1 MALTKTLEVKI
12 GADTSGFQRGLK
24 RVSAGLTSIKSQALS
39 VAKAGL
45 ALAGVTV
52 GLQQLGESF
61 KSYLSLESSV
71 KRVNDLFADSAK
83 YVQYFAQNAQKNF
96 GLAESAAYQY
106 AAVYGNLFKGI
117 TGSTEENAKVTIAM
131 LKASSV
137 VASKT
142 GRTMDDVMERIRSG
156 LLGNTEAIEDL
167 GIQVNVAMIETTDA
181 FRRMANGRSWEQLE
195 FYEQQ
200 QIRTLAI
207 LEQAHKA
214 YGDEVT
220 QGSAYSV
227 NGLSSAFSDLQ
238 STMGM
243 FLNAALQ
250 PVIKGLTEL
259 VRWANAGLKA
269 VATFLGYDT
278 ELRESGVETTDNI
291 ADGYDAITDS
301 INSAVKAQKR
311 MIAGF
316 DQVNILNNFESSI
329 SANKS
334 SGIASG
340 VFDSL
345 PELELGEKSKEL
357 EGFSEALK
365 TIEPFFTGIGNALK
379 EISDGIKDFAG
390 TYLYDWLVNIGAWM
404 QNNPEALEK
413 LGYGLTYLGLGL
425 AVLKG
430 VGFLGE
436 ITGIGSLLGKL
447 GKWIFG
453 TKDITDAMKDKNKTL
468 SDQTDLTEAET
479 VAVEALAPAMSSATS
494 AVGSFGT
501 ALLGLQL
508 PNILAEPIPAPSFV
522 TPIAPAIDT
531 SIYDA
536 SLDAMVDKV
545 GESGIEISAKLDS
558 ISVDISE
565 SVNATLKNTERN
577 VSVSSEYQKK
587 TLADTL
593 NDINEAAKSKLNQMA
608 NNVVSAWNGANN
620 AFHESCEYA
629 ANVTRESLNNIS
641 QSIVVGLNGAGESI
655 AAWVNGGF
663 SMFKSWAQ
671 GIGESALG
679 AMKNLLNVIGSGLQS
694 AWEGIKEFFGA
705 LGEKLSN
712 PKVQKGLAIAG
723 VTIAAA
729 GMVTAVVLSGGS
741 ALPAISAAAP
751 PVLAALPALAD
762 GGILSTP
769 TAALLAEYPG
779 AMSNPEIAAPQSVI
793 HDTVI
798 EANSPM
804 VIAIVSAIQR
814 LEKTLKEKDMDV
826 YLGDDEIARSAARG
840 NRDHIM
846 RTGKALIGG

>member
-39 VAKAGL
+39 AAKAGL
-45 ALAGVTV
+45 ALAGIAV

-117 TGSTEENAKVTIAM
+117 IGSTEENAKVTIAM

-167 GIQVNVAMIETTDA
+167 GIQVNVAMLETTDA

-269 VATFLGYDT
+269 IGSYFGLDARLKSSAAASSDNMASGYEAAT
-278 ELRESGVETTDNI
+278 EAIE
-291 ADGYDAITDS
+291 DAE
-301 INSAVKAQKR
+301 KAQRR
-311 MIAGF
+311 MVAGF
-316 DQVNILNNFESSI
+316 DQVNII
-329 SANKS
+329 TKKDAAAS
-334 SGIASG
+334 SGGTTSGGGTASG

-345 PELELGEKSKEL
+345 PELEFSAAEQQLPNVSGLIETFKTKIAEAGQAVREYFGADTIAEIQSYAVSLGGTLSKTGSDIVGMVTGSVSSAVKVISQIASSDAMRGITSNLLSSFVSGVSGILSYASMLGRDLLYLITSPFTNNSDALGNALEKMLSPIKTRVETIKIAISNSFAKIKEVYQAKISPMIRSFAD
-357 EGFSEALK
+357 GFSELGGKALALYSDHIAPMLDRLEK
-365 TIEPFFTGIGNALK
+365 KWRETYENHIQPMINKGIELFGTVAENIQHIWETILKPFIGWCIDKIGPPLAASFELFQEK
-379 EISDGIKDFAG
+379 VQVVVGVISDIAGGLIDVLGGIITFTVGTWTNDWERAWTGIKDIFKGIWNSIVGIVEGAINFCVVG
-390 TYLYDWLVNIGAWM
+390 INGMIRQLNKVSIKVPDWV
-404 QNNPEALEK
+404 
-413 LGYGLTYLGLGL
+413 
-425 AVLKG
+425 
-430 VGFLGE
+430 
-436 ITGIGSLLGKL
+436 
-447 GKWIFG
+447 
-453 TKDITDAMKDKNKTL
+453 
-468 SDQTDLTEAET
+468 
-479 VAVEALAPAMSSATS
+479 
-494 AVGSFGT
+494 
-501 ALLGLQL
+501 
-508 PNILAEPIPAPSFV
+508 
-522 TPIAPAIDT
+522 PAI
-531 SIYDA
+531 
-536 SLDAMVDKV
+536 
-545 GESGIEISAKLDS
+545 GG
-558 ISVDISE
+558 
-565 SVNATLKNTERN
+565 KNF
-577 VSVSSEYQKK
+577 
-587 TLADTL
+587 
-593 NDINEAAKSKLNQMA
+593 
-608 NNVVSAWNGANN
+608 G
-620 AFHESCEYA
+620 F
-629 ANVTRESLNNIS
+629 NVTE
-641 QSIVVGLNGAGESI
+641 I
-655 AAWVNGGF
+655 A
-663 SMFKSWAQ
+663 
-671 GIGESALG
+671 
-679 AMKNLLNVIGSGLQS
+679 
-694 AWEGIKEFFGA
+694 
-705 LGEKLSN
+705 
-712 PKVQKGLAIAG
+712 KV
-723 VTIAAA
+723 T
-729 GMVTAVVLSGGS
+729 
-741 ALPAISAAAP
+741 LPR
-751 PVLAALPALAD
+751 LAD

>member
-39 VAKAGL
+39 AAKAGL
-45 ALAGVTV
+45 ALAGITV

-106 AAVYGNLFKGI
+106 AAVYGNLFRGI
-117 TGSTEENAKVTIAM
+117 TASSEENAKVTIAM
-131 LKASSV
+131 LKTSSV

-167 GIQVNVAMIETTDA
+167 GIQVNVAMLETTDA
-181 FRRMANGRSWEQLE
+181 FRRMANGRGWEQLE

-259 VRWANAGLKA
+259 VRWATAGLKA
-269 VATFLGYDT
+269 IGSYVGLDAQLKASAASSSGNMASDYEATT
-278 ELRESGVETTDNI
+278 EAI
-291 ADGYDAITDS
+291 KDAE
-301 INSAVKAQKR
+301 KAQRR
-311 MIAGF
+311 MVAGF
-316 DQVNILNNFESSI
+316 DQVNIITRKEATAESAIGTSGGI
-329 SANKS
+329 S
-334 SGIASG
+334 SG

-345 PELELGEKSKEL
+345 PELEFSEAEQQLPNVVGLLEAFKTKVSEAGQAVRNYLGTEIITEIQSYAVSLGETLSVTGKDIVGMVTGSVSSAAKVISQVATSDAVRGIASNLLSSFVSGVSGMLSYAAMLGSDLLYLLTAPFINNSDALGDALENMLSPVKTRVETIKTAVNDSFAKLKEVY
-357 EGFSEALK
+357 EAKIRPMIRSFADGFSELGSKALALYNDHIAPMLDRLEK
-365 TIEPFFTGIGNALK
+365 KWRETYENHIQPMISKGIELFGTVAENIQHIWETVLKPFIGWCIEKIGPPLAASFELFQEK
-379 EISDGIKDFAG
+379 VQVVVGVISDIAGGLIDVLGGIITFTVGTWTNDWERAWTGIKDIFKGIWNSIVGIVEGAINYCVVG
-390 TYLYDWLVNIGAWM
+390 INSMIRQLNKVSIKVPDWV
-404 QNNPEALEK
+404 PALGGK
-413 LGYGLTYLGLGL
+413 NF
-425 AVLKG
+425 
-430 VGFLGE
+430 GF
-436 ITGIGSLLGKL
+436 
-447 GKWIFG
+447 
-453 TKDITDAMKDKNKTL
+453 
-468 SDQTDLTEAET
+468 
-479 VAVEALAPAMSSATS
+479 
-494 AVGSFGT
+494 
-501 ALLGLQL
+501 
-508 PNILAEPIPAPSFV
+508 
-522 TPIAPAIDT
+522 
-531 SIYDA
+531 
-536 SLDAMVDKV
+536 
-545 GESGIEISAKLDS
+545 
-558 ISVDISE
+558 
-565 SVNATLKNTERN
+565 
-577 VSVSSEYQKK
+577 
-587 TLADTL
+587 
-593 NDINEAAKSKLNQMA
+593 
-608 NNVVSAWNGANN
+608 
-620 AFHESCEYA
+620 
-629 ANVTRESLNNIS
+629 NVTE
-641 QSIVVGLNGAGESI
+641 I
-655 AAWVNGGF
+655 A
-663 SMFKSWAQ
+663 
-671 GIGESALG
+671 
-679 AMKNLLNVIGSGLQS
+679 
-694 AWEGIKEFFGA
+694 
-705 LGEKLSN
+705 
-712 PKVQKGLAIAG
+712 KV
-723 VTIAAA
+723 T
-729 GMVTAVVLSGGS
+729 
-741 ALPAISAAAP
+741 LPR
-751 PVLAALPALAD
+751 LAD

-840 NRDHIM
+840 NREHIM

>member
-39 VAKAGL
+39 AAKAGL

-167 GIQVNVAMIETTDA
+167 GIQVNVAMLETTDA

-220 QGSAYSV
+220 QGSTYSV

-269 VATFLGYDT
+269 IGSYFGLDARLKSSAAASSGNMASGYEAATEAIKDT
-278 ELRESGVETTDNI
+278 E
-291 ADGYDAITDS
+291 
-301 INSAVKAQKR
+301 KAQRR
-311 MIAGF
+311 MVAGF
-316 DQVNILNNFESSI
+316 DQVNIITKKDAVAS
-329 SANKS
+329 S
-334 SGIASG
+334 SGTTSGGGTASG

-345 PELELGEKSKEL
+345 PELEFSAVEQQLPNVSGLIETFKTKIAEAGQAVREYFGADTVQIVSNSAAALAQTAGNVAGQVAQMGYNAISAVGGIISQAVSLDNVRQIAANIVSTFAAGLSGAIQLGLNIGRDLIYAITEPIVQNKDKILDAIDNTLEPIKTIVESIKASISKTFAKINEVYTEKISPVIQSFVDGLTEL
-357 EGFSEALK
+357 GGKALDMYNEHIAPMLQRLADKWAEMWENHVQPMINKAIELFGIIAENVGYLWEETIKPFIAWVISNVVPKLVPIFELIGTAIINAFGIAADVVSGVIEALGGVI
-365 TIEPFFTGIGNALK
+365 TFLTGVFTGDWERAW
-379 EISDGIKDFAG
+379 DGIKSIFSGIWSGIAS
-390 TYLYDWLVNIGAWM
+390 V
-404 QNNPEALEK
+404 LE
-413 LGYGLTYLGLGL
+413 G
-425 AVLKG
+425 VLNAC
-430 VGFLGE
+430 
-436 ITGIGSLLGKL
+436 ITGINFLIRQL
-447 GKWIFG
+447 
-453 TKDITDAMKDKNKTL
+453 NKV
-468 SDQTDLTEAET
+468 SIKVPDW
-479 VAVEALAPAMSSATS
+479 V
-494 AVGSFGT
+494 
-501 ALLGLQL
+501 
-508 PNILAEPIPAPSFV
+508 
-522 TPIAPAIDT
+522 PAI
-531 SIYDA
+531 
-536 SLDAMVDKV
+536 
-545 GESGIEISAKLDS
+545 GG
-558 ISVDISE
+558 
-565 SVNATLKNTERN
+565 KNF
-577 VSVSSEYQKK
+577 
-587 TLADTL
+587 
-593 NDINEAAKSKLNQMA
+593 
-608 NNVVSAWNGANN
+608 G
-620 AFHESCEYA
+620 F
-629 ANVTRESLNNIS
+629 NVTE
-641 QSIVVGLNGAGESI
+641 I
-655 AAWVNGGF
+655 A
-663 SMFKSWAQ
+663 
-671 GIGESALG
+671 
-679 AMKNLLNVIGSGLQS
+679 
-694 AWEGIKEFFGA
+694 
-705 LGEKLSN
+705 
-712 PKVQKGLAIAG
+712 KV
-723 VTIAAA
+723 T
-729 GMVTAVVLSGGS
+729 
-741 ALPAISAAAP
+741 LPR
-751 PVLAALPALAD
+751 LAD

>member
-1 MALTKTLEVKI
+1 MALQKTLEVKI

-39 VAKAGL
+39 AAKAGL
-45 ALAGVTV
+45 ALAGITV

-106 AAVYGNLFKGI
+106 AAVYGNLFRGI
-117 TGSTEENAKVTIAM
+117 TASSEENAKVTIAM

-167 GIQVNVAMIETTDA
+167 GIQVNVAMLETTDA
-181 FRRMANGRSWEQLE
+181 FKRLADGRSWEQLE

-227 NGLSSAFSDLQ
+227 NGLTSAFSDLQ

-243 FLNAALQ
+243 FLNAGLQ

-259 VRWANAGLKA
+259 VQWANAGLKA
-269 VATFLGYDT
+269 IGAYFGLDAQLKASAASSSGNMASDYEATT
-278 ELRESGVETTDNI
+278 EAI
-291 ADGYDAITDS
+291 KDAE
-301 INSAVKAQKR
+301 KAQRR
-311 MIAGF
+311 MVAGF
-316 DQVNILNNFESSI
+316 DQVNIITRKEAAAESTTGTSGGI
-329 SANKS
+329 S
-334 SGIASG
+334 SG

-345 PELELGEKSKEL
+345 PELEFSEAEQQLPNVVGLLEAFKTKVAEAGQAVRNYLGTDIITEIQSYAVSLGETLSVTGKDIVGMVTGSVSSAAKVISQVATSDAVRGIASNLLSSFVSGVSGMLSYAAMLGSDLLYLITAPFTNNSDALGDALENMLSPVKTRVETIKTAVNDSFAKLKEVY
-357 EGFSEALK
+357 EAKIRPMIRSFADGFSELGSKALALYNDHIAPMLDRLEK
-365 TIEPFFTGIGNALK
+365 KWRETYENHIQPMINKGIELFGTVAENIQHIWETVLKPFIGWCIDKIGPPLAASFELFQEK
-379 EISDGIKDFAG
+379 VQVIVGVISDIAGGLIDVLGGIITFTVGTWTNDWERAWTGIKDIFKGIWNSIVGIVEGAINYCVVG
-390 TYLYDWLVNIGAWM
+390 INSMIRQLNKVSIKVPDWV
-404 QNNPEALEK
+404 PALGGK
-413 LGYGLTYLGLGL
+413 NF
-425 AVLKG
+425 
-430 VGFLGE
+430 GF
-436 ITGIGSLLGKL
+436 
-447 GKWIFG
+447 
-453 TKDITDAMKDKNKTL
+453 N
-468 SDQTDLTEAET
+468 
-479 VAVEALAPAMSSATS
+479 
-494 AVGSFGT
+494 
-501 ALLGLQL
+501 
-508 PNILAEPIPAPSFV
+508 V
-522 TPIAPAIDT
+522 T
-531 SIYDA
+531 
-536 SLDAMVDKV
+536 
-545 GESGIEISAKLDS
+545 EISK
-558 ISVDISE
+558 V
-565 SVNATLKNTERN
+565 TLPR
-577 VSVSSEYQKK
+577 
-587 TLADTL
+587 
-593 NDINEAAKSKLNQMA
+593 
-608 NNVVSAWNGANN
+608 
-620 AFHESCEYA
+620 
-629 ANVTRESLNNIS
+629 
-641 QSIVVGLNGAGESI
+641 
-655 AAWVNGGF
+655 
-663 SMFKSWAQ
+663 
-671 GIGESALG
+671 
-679 AMKNLLNVIGSGLQS
+679 
-694 AWEGIKEFFGA
+694 
-705 LGEKLSN
+705 
-712 PKVQKGLAIAG
+712 
-723 VTIAAA
+723 
-729 GMVTAVVLSGGS
+729 
-741 ALPAISAAAP
+741 
-751 PVLAALPALAD
+751 LAD

>member
-1 MALTKTLEVKI
+1 MALQKTLEVKI

-39 VAKAGL
+39 AAKAGL
-45 ALAGVTV
+45 ALAGITV

-96 GLAESAAYQY
+96 GLAESSAYQY

-167 GIQVNVAMIETTDA
+167 GIQVNVAMLETTDA

-227 NGLSSAFSDLQ
+227 NGLTSAFADLQ

-259 VRWANAGLKA
+259 VQWANAGLKA
-269 VATFLGYDT
+269 IGAYFGLDAQLKTSAASSSGNMASDYEATT
-278 ELRESGVETTDNI
+278 E
-291 ADGYDAITDS
+291 AIKE
-301 INSAVKAQKR
+301 AEKAQKK
-311 MIAGF
+311 MLAGF
-316 DQVNILNNFESSI
+316 DQVNIITRKDTSASI
-329 SANKS
+329 AGET
-334 SGIASG
+334 SGGGISSG

-345 PELELGEKSKEL
+345 PELEFSAAEQQLPNVNGLLDAFKSKIVEAGQAVRTYLGGDAIAEIQNYAVSLGETLSRTGSDIVRMVVGSISSAASVISQVASSDAVRGITSNLITSFVSGVSGMLSYASMLGSDLLYLITSPFTNNSDALGDALENMLSPVKTRVETIETAVSESFAKLKEVY
-357 EGFSEALK
+357 EAKIRPMIRSFADGFSELGAKALALYNEHIAPMLDRLEK
-365 TIEPFFTGIGNALK
+365 KWQGTYENHIQPLINKAIELFGTVAENVQHIWETTLKPFISWCIEKIGPPLTASFELFQEKVQVIVGVISDVAGGLIDILGGIITFTVGTWTHDWERAWTGVKDIFKGIWNSIVGIVEGAINLCVTGINGMIRQLNKVSIQVPDWVPALGGK
-379 EISDGIKDFAG
+379 NFGFSVTEISK
-390 TYLYDWLVNIGAWM
+390 V
-404 QNNPEALEK
+404 
-413 LGYGLTYLGLGL
+413 
-425 AVLKG
+425 
-430 VGFLGE
+430 
-436 ITGIGSLLGKL
+436 
-447 GKWIFG
+447 
-453 TKDITDAMKDKNKTL
+453 TL
-468 SDQTDLTEAET
+468 
-479 VAVEALAPAMSSATS
+479 P
-494 AVGSFGT
+494 
-501 ALLGLQL
+501 
-508 PNILAEPIPAPSFV
+508 
-522 TPIAPAIDT
+522 
-531 SIYDA
+531 
-536 SLDAMVDKV
+536 
-545 GESGIEISAKLDS
+545 
-558 ISVDISE
+558 
-565 SVNATLKNTERN
+565 R
-577 VSVSSEYQKK
+577 
-587 TLADTL
+587 
-593 NDINEAAKSKLNQMA
+593 
-608 NNVVSAWNGANN
+608 
-620 AFHESCEYA
+620 
-629 ANVTRESLNNIS
+629 
-641 QSIVVGLNGAGESI
+641 
-655 AAWVNGGF
+655 
-663 SMFKSWAQ
+663 
-671 GIGESALG
+671 
-679 AMKNLLNVIGSGLQS
+679 
-694 AWEGIKEFFGA
+694 
-705 LGEKLSN
+705 
-712 PKVQKGLAIAG
+712 
-723 VTIAAA
+723 
-729 GMVTAVVLSGGS
+729 
-741 ALPAISAAAP
+741 
-751 PVLAALPALAD
+751 LAD

-769 TAALLAEYPG
+769 TATLLAEYPG
-779 AMSNPEIAAPQSVI
+779 AMSNPEIAAPQSTI
-793 HDTVI
+793 YDTVV